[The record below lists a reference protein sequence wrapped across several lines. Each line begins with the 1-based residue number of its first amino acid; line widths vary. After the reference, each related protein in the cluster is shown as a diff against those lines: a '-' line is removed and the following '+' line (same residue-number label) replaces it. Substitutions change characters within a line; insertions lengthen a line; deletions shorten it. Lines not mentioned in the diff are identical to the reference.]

1 MNTAK
6 EETAMGMTDTLKTVY
21 EKIPK
26 GVKYA
31 FGPIFIRFMVKN
43 KTFVQT
49 WKELDQ
55 FDRMDGEGKKAW
67 QLNMLRETLM
77 YAYKHVPHYRKLFD
91 GCGFDPQSVRTLSDI
106 QRLPLL
112 EKAEAVALGSEL
124 YSTDEHLAYYKTF
137 TGGSS
142 GQALTVLLDKASIYK
157 ERAVVTHFLAK
168 FGYDP
173 LRTRTAAFWGHNKDQ
188 DYYYSPLKNEIV
200 ISPFR
205 LFKENQLESICQD
218 IEKFKATFIMGYPSA
233 IYLFAQM
240 LEKANRKI
248 HIEHVV
254 YYAENCS
261 PEEKAYIERV
271 LACPVDSYY
280 GHTERACFAEIRES
294 GCVFNDYYG
303 LTELIP
309 TETENEYRIVCT
321 GFLSRKMPLI
331 RYATDDV
338 VQINESGAMHLVG
351 HKRSEAHLISKN
363 GQKIFKGAMTLH
375 VEELKK
381 IKRYQYVQTEP
392 GKADL
397 CIVQDTPMTEE
408 EISRVRNY
416 ILRRCEGLLDVEIKF
431 VDELQLSARGKYSWA
446 VNRIK

>member
-1 MNTAK
+1 
-6 EETAMGMTDTLKTVY
+6 MGLTNTLKTVY

-31 FGPIFIRFMVKN
+31 FAPLFIRFMVKN
-43 KTFVQT
+43 KTFIQT
-49 WKELDQ
+49 WNDLDSFERMTDQQKKEY
-55 FDRMDGEGKKAW
+55 
-67 QLNMLRETLM
+67 QLRALRETLE
-77 YAYKHVPHYRKLFD
+77 YAYQHVPYYRRVFD
-91 GCGFDPQSVRTLSDI
+91 RCGFHPSQVKDLADI

-112 EKAEAVALGSEL
+112 EKHEAIAAGNDL
-124 YSTDEHLAYYKTF
+124 YSDDERLSYYKTF

-157 ERAVVTHFLAK
+157 ERAVVTHYLSK

-173 LRTRTAAFWGHNKDQ
+173 LRTRTVAFWGHNKDQ

-205 LFKENQLESICQD
+205 LFKNDQLEPICQD
-218 IEKFKATFIMGYPSA
+218 IEKFGATFVMGYPSA

-240 LEKANRKI
+240 LEKANRKMRFDC
-248 HIEHVV
+248 VV

-271 LACPVDSYY
+271 LGCPVESYY
-280 GHTERACFAEIRES
+280 GHTERACFAEIRDS

-303 LTELIP
+303 LTELLP
-309 TETENEYRIVCT
+309 TETANEYRIVCT
-321 GFLSRKMPLI
+321 GFLSKKMPLI

-338 VQINESGAMHLVG
+338 VQINEKGAMRLVG
-351 HKRSEAHLISKN
+351 HKRSEVHLISKN
-363 GQKIFKGAMTLH
+363 GQKVFKGAMTLH

-381 IKRYQYVQTEP
+381 IKRYQYVQNEP
-392 GKADL
+392 GKAAL
-397 CIVQDTPMTEE
+397 CIVPEEKMTDA
-408 EISRVRNY
+408 EIARVKEY
-416 ILRRCEGLLDVEIKF
+416 ITRRCEGLLDIEIKF
-431 VDELQLSARGKYSWA
+431 VDELQLTTRGKYNWA
-446 VNRIK
+446 VNNIK

>member
-1 MNTAK
+1 
-6 EETAMGMTDTLKTVY
+6 MGMTDTLKNVY

-31 FGPIFIRFMVKN
+31 FGPLFIRFMVKN

-55 FDRMDGEGKKAW
+55 FDRMGEAEKKAY
-67 QLNMLRETLM
+67 QLRKLRETLI
-77 YAYKHVPHYRKLFD
+77 YAYEHVPHYRKVFD
-91 GCGFDPQSVRTLSDI
+91 DCGFDPQNIQDLSDI

-112 EKAEAVALGSEL
+112 EKDEAVALGSEL
-124 YSTDEHLAYYKTF
+124 YSTDQRLAYYKTF

-157 ERAVVTHFLAK
+157 ERAVVTHYLSK

-173 LRTRTAAFWGHNKDQ
+173 LRTRTVAFWGHNKDQ

-205 LFKENQLESICQD
+205 LFREGQLEPICGD
-218 IEKFKATFIMGYPSA
+218 IEKFKATYVMGYPSA

-240 LEKANRKI
+240 LKKAGNRMRFSR
-248 HIEHVV
+248 VV
-254 YYAENCS
+254 YYAENCA
-261 PEEKAYIERV
+261 PEEKAFIEEV
-271 LACPVDSYY
+271 LGCPVESYY

-303 LTELIP
+303 LTELLP
-309 TETENEYRIVCT
+309 TENEKEFRIVCT

-338 VQINESGAMHLVG
+338 VQIDEKGAMHLVG
-351 HKRSEAHLISKN
+351 HKRSEVHLVSKN
-363 GQKIFKGAMTLH
+363 GQEIFKGAMTLH
-375 VEELKK
+375 VEELRK
-381 IKRYQYVQTEP
+381 IKRYQYVQSEP

-397 CIVQDTPMTEE
+397 CIVQDEPMTEE
-408 EISRVRNY
+408 EISRVREY
-416 ILRRCEGLLDVEIKF
+416 IRRRCEGLLEVEIKF
-431 VDELQLSARGKYSWA
+431 VDEVQLTARGKYSWA

>member
-1 MNTAK
+1 
-6 EETAMGMTDTLKTVY
+6 MGMTDSLKNIY

-31 FGPIFIRFMVKN
+31 FAPVFIRFMVKN

-55 FDRMDGEGKKAW
+55 FDRMNEDERKAY
-67 QLNMLRETLM
+67 QLKALKETLI
-77 YAYKHVPHYRKLFD
+77 YAYEHVPYYRREFD
-91 GCGFDPQSVRTLSDI
+91 QCGFDPKSVKALSDI
-106 QRLPLL
+106 ACLPLL
-112 EKAEAVALGSEL
+112 EKNDAVAAGNDL
-124 YSTDEHLAYYKTF
+124 YSTDEHLPYYKTF

-205 LFKENQLESICQD
+205 LFKGNQLESICQD
-218 IEKFKATFIMGYPSA
+218 IEKFKATYIMGYPSA

-240 LEKANRKI
+240 LEKASRKI
-248 HIEHVV
+248 HIDHVV
-254 YYAENCS
+254 YYAENCA

-271 LACPVDSYY
+271 LGCPVDSYY
-280 GHTERACFAEIRES
+280 GHTERACFAEIRDT

-309 TETENEYRIVCT
+309 TETPNEYRIVCT
-321 GFLSRKMPLI
+321 GFLSKKMPLI

-338 VQINESGAMHLVG
+338 VQIDENGAMRLVG
-351 HKRSEAHLISKN
+351 HKRSEVHLISKN
-363 GQKIFKGAMTLH
+363 GQKVFKGAMTLH

-397 CIVQDTPMTEE
+397 CIVQETPLTEE
-408 EISRVRNY
+408 EIRRVREY
-416 ILRRCEGLLDVEIKF
+416 IARRCEGLLDVEIKF
-431 VDELQLSARGKYSWA
+431 VDEVQLSTRGKYQWA